1 MQRIGRGIKLV
12 LIGSTNITDMKTIID
27 RAASRGYVDH
37 GWLKTAHTFSFAD
50 YYNPQRMHFGALR
63 VLNDDTVA
71 PRKGFG
77 MHPHKNMEV
86 ISIPLSGY
94 LKHGDSEKNSD
105 VISRGEI
112 QLMSTGK
119 GIYHSEYNDSAT
131 QELVLLQIWVIPKKL
146 DTTPKYE
153 NHNIKNL
160 LHKDEISLFIAP
172 DAPISILQ
180 DAWFSWGD
188 LSKGVSRTYNLKGV
202 HTGVYVFV
210 MEGEVAIGDVTLHK
224 RDGMGIVDVNSF
236 DIRALENAEFL
247 LIEVAQ

>member
-1 MQRIGRGIKLV
+1 
-12 LIGSTNITDMKTIID
+12 MKTIID
-27 RAASRGYVDH
+27 RASSRGYADH

-71 PRKGFG
+71 PAKGFDT
-77 MHPHKNMEV
+77 HPHKNMEV

-94 LKHGDSEKNSD
+94 MRHGDSNENTD

-112 QLMSTGK
+112 QLMSTGT

-131 QELVLLQIWVIPKKL
+131 EDLKFLQIWVIPKQK
-146 DTTPKYE
+146 DTKPKYE

-160 LHKDEISLFIAP
+160 LRKDEISQFISP
-172 DAPISILQ
+172 GGMVSILQ
-180 DAWFSWGD
+180 DAWFCWGN
-188 LSKGVSRTYNLKGV
+188 LSTGVSRSYTLKGD

-210 MEGEVAIGDVTLHK
+210 IEGKIKIGDITLER
-224 RDGMGIVDVNSF
+224 RDGAGITETRN
-236 DIRALENAEFL
+236 IEIQALENTEFL